1 MYSLKDFEDWR
12 FSKNFQEN
20 QLELF
25 KELSGPKVLNFSK
38 NIHGKKSR
46 VFKIFQAIICG
57 FQRIFRAK
65 SCDFFEEF
73 SGPTILDFFDI

>member
-12 FSKNFQEN
+12 FSKNFQQN

-25 KELSGPKVLNFSK
+25 KELSGPIVLNFSK
-38 NIHGKKSR
+38 NIHGKKFSKQLF
-46 VFKIFQAIICG
+46 VG
-57 FQRIFRAK
+57 FQRVFRAK
-65 SCDFFEEF
+65 SCVFFEEF